1 MIKKILISGIVL
13 ALTFCNFV
21 SASEVT
27 GDLSNQIETGISG
40 TLKSAPVFSLDSGTY
55 NSTQSVTL
63 TASGSTAICYSL
75 SEDNPS
81 CSNYNTC
88 SSGTKY
94 ASAISVTTTTNIKA
108 VACYAD
114 NTQGPVSA
122 TKTYTLACATSSVSN
137 GIVGAYPSC
146 TITCN
151 SGYTLSGSSCV
162 TSSGGGGG
170 SSGGSSSG
178 GSSSYTP
185 PVTTTNTTTTVSP
198 ITTQQ
203 TTNTATVLT
212 NLGLN
217 LPFNNPT
224 NESQNS
230 ANRTYLINYLVNLIA
245 SLNSQRTIQ
254 QPVQNNPSV
263 GPFNRTLTLGMNNDD
278 VKDLQEFL
286 VSQGEAIYPEKQ
298 VTGYFGNLTLLAI
311 GRFQIAQGIVSGP
324 SDGGYGIVGPL
335 TRSRIN
341 SILGY

>member
-1 MIKKILISGIVL
+1 MMKKILISGIVL
-13 ALTFCNFV
+13 TLTFCNFV

-55 NSTQSVTL
+55 NATQSVTL
-63 TASGSTAICYSL
+63 TASSSTAICYST

-88 SSGTKY
+88 LSGTKY
-94 ASAISVTTTTNIKA
+94 STSISVTSTTSIKA

-122 TKTYTLACATSSVSN
+122 VKTYTLACANSSVSN
-137 GIVGAYPSC
+137 GTVSAYPSC
-146 TITCN
+146 AISCN
-151 SGYTLSGSSCV
+151 SGYTLSGSSCI

-170 SSGGSSSG
+170 GGG
-178 GSSSYTP
+178 GSSYTP

-245 SLNSQRTIQ
+245 SLSSQSTIQ

>member
-1 MIKKILISGIVL
+1 L

-63 TASGSTAICYSL
+63 TASSSTAICYST

-88 SSGTKY
+88 LLGTKY
-94 ASAISVTTTTNIKA
+94 ASAISVTATTSMKA

-137 GIVGAYPSC
+137 GTVSAYPSC
-146 TITCN
+146 AISCN
-151 SGYTLSGSSCV
+151 SGYTLSGSSCIA
-162 TSSGGGGG
+162 SSGGGGG
-170 SSGGSSSG
+170 GGG
-178 GSSSYTP
+178 GSSSYIP
-185 PVTTTNTTTTVSP
+185 PATTTNTTTTVSP
-198 ITTQQ
+198 VT

-217 LPFNNPT
+217 LPYANPT
-224 NESQNS
+224 NQTENN
-230 ANRTYLINYLVNLIA
+230 ANRTYLISYLVNLIA
-245 SLNSQRTIQ
+245 SLNSQSTIQ

-298 VTGYFGNLTLLAI
+298 VTGYFGNLTFLAV

-324 SDGGYGIVGPL
+324 SDSGYGRVGPL